1 MSHPHRSFALA
12 VPFVPPHSQLPAA
25 ACRASAPA
33 AGPAKRPAK
42 RPAERSGKRPASAP
56 AALPAFGRSISA
68 VRRMTAWMLPQATKL
83 AVERMT
89 PWAAFVAVT
98 ALAFMGSNTFR
109 LAAVVGAEPLEAGVA
124 RVDITNPQAARVNDP
139 SYAKV
144 LVLRQGTMSAV
155 LVTVDA
161 VAIGGIGA
169 IPGTFMD
176 AVRGELAV
184 EPGIPADNI
193 VVNASHCHGSVRA
206 DSDKLV
212 VAAVRAAWKKLA
224 PVKVG
229 SGATTEKR
237 ISENRRVTL
246 KDGSQV
252 DMRRAYSFAWDAEI
266 ASIGPIDPQVGLLRI
281 DRLDGRPLAVVYN
294 FACHPIMNPP
304 SKGTSA
310 DFPAYA
316 SKVIESAMGPDAL
329 AFFVQ
334 GCGGDIN
341 PVRYKEVRTPPDAEP
356 LGLMLGT
363 TVLEAVRRIEPAP
376 HGPLAV
382 KTLRLAVPRA
392 ADFPQRIAAIE
403 AERTRLVD
411 SLKSTNINFKTFLPL
426 LIQQRISPEFP
437 SAYAQGYMHDKAIER
452 DDLERLDAESRQQVE
467 NYLLN
472 IQVMERLTR
481 LNTNLALLKMHQKK
495 AQAAAV
501 DAIDVELCGLRIGDF
516 KLATFPGELT
526 VQIGLNIKRAANDA
540 GAFVAG
546 YTNGYI
552 FYLPTV
558 EQRRNTGYAQED
570 CDCQVAPEWQRV
582 FETNAAEMFKALGG
596 QAR

>member
-1 MSHPHRSFALA
+1 MQ
-12 VPFVPPHSQLPAA
+12 VPPAPPSTLATPSWAGAQPRAEASLSADRSAIPPVACLFLYLLAIAPLGHLP
-25 ACRASAPA
+25 
-33 AGPAKRPAK
+33 
-42 RPAERSGKRPASAP
+42 
-56 AALPAFGRSISA
+56 
-68 VRRMTAWMLPQATKL
+68 V
-83 AVERMT
+83 
-89 PWAAFVAVT
+89 VT
-98 ALAFMGSNTFR
+98 AA
-109 LAAVVGAEPLEAGVA
+109 AEPLEAAVA
-124 RVDITNPQAARVNDP
+124 RVDITSPQAMRVNDP

-144 LVLRQGTMSAV
+144 LTLRQGKQAAV

-176 AVRGELAV
+176 SLRSELAAD
-184 EPGIPADNI
+184 PGIPADNLL
-193 VVNASHCHGSVRA
+193 VNASHCHGAVRS

-212 VAAVRAAWKKLA
+212 VAAVREAWKKLA

-229 SGATTEKR
+229 VGSATEKR

-252 DMRRAYSFAWDAEI
+252 DMRRAYAFAWDDEI
-266 ASIGPIDPQVGLLRI
+266 ESTGPIDPQVGLLRI
-281 DRLDGRPLAVVYN
+281 DRMDGRPLAVVYN

-316 SKVIESAMGPDAL
+316 SHVLESALGHGAL

-356 LGLMLGT
+356 LGLMLGA
-363 TVLEAVRRIEPAP
+363 TVLQGVRRIETSEQA
-376 HGPLAV
+376 PLAV

-392 ADFPQRIAAIE
+392 ADYPQRIESIE
-403 AERTRLVD
+403 SERTRLVD
-411 SLKSTNINFKTFLPL
+411 SLKSTNINFKTFVPL
-426 LIQQRISPEFP
+426 LIQQRLSPEFP
-437 SAYAQGYMHDKAIER
+437 SAYAQGYFHDKAIDR
-452 DDLERLDAESRQQVE
+452 DDLERLDNESRQQVE
-467 NYLLN
+467 SYLRN
-472 IQVMERLTR
+472 IQIMERLTR

-516 KLATFPGELT
+516 KLVTFPGELT
-526 VQIGLNIKRAANDA
+526 VQIGLNIKKAAPDA
-540 GAFVAG
+540 NAFVAG

-552 FYLPTV
+552 YYLPTV
-558 EQRRNTGYAQED
+558 EQRKNTGYAQED
-570 CDCQVAPEWQRV
+570 CDCMVAPEWQRI
-582 FETNAAEMFKALGG
+582 FETNAAEMLKRL
-596 QAR
+596 